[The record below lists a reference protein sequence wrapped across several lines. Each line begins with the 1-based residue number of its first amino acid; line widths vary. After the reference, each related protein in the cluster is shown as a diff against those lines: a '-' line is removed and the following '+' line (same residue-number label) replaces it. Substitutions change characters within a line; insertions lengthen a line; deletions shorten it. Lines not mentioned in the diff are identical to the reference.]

1 MIITFYHT
9 NKQNDVTV
17 EVILMNINCVLNVI
31 ALNLES
37 VMSKTIG
44 RPKLDP
50 SMKKRTI
57 QVCLTPAALEK
68 LTVLAGQQTVGKYS
82 SALLEKTILKMKVT
96 GV

>member
-1 MIITFYHT
+1 M

-17 EVILMNINCVLNVI
+17 EVILVNINCVLNAI
-31 ALNLES
+31 NLNQES

-68 LTVLAGQQTVGKYS
+68 LTVLAGHQTVGKYS
-82 SALLEKTILKMKVT
+82 SALLEKTILKMRI
-96 GV
+96 

>member
-1 MIITFYHT
+1 MGM
-9 NKQNDVTV
+9 K
-17 EVILMNINCVLNVI
+17 CAWNVI
-31 ALNLES
+31 ALNQES
-37 VMSKTIG
+37 VMRKTIG

-82 SALLEKTILKMKVT
+82 SALLEKTILKMKVS

>member
-1 MIITFYHT
+1 LHKMITTIYHT
-9 NKQNDVTV
+9 NKQNDATV
-17 EVILMNINCVLNVI
+17 EVILTSTNC
-31 ALNLES
+31 ALNAINLNQGN

-82 SALLEKTILKMKVT
+82 SALLEKTILKMRI
-96 GV
+96 

>member
-1 MIITFYHT
+1 MITTTFHT
-9 NKQNDVTV
+9 NKQNDATV
-17 EVILMNINCVLNVI
+17 EVILTSTNC
-31 ALNLES
+31 ALNAINLNQES

-82 SALLEKTILKMKVT
+82 SALLEKTILKMRI
-96 GV
+96 